1 MKLGYKYFRNN
12 LIKVMILSVPM
23 LFVLW
28 EHLHGR
34 GNPNDEPG
42 ALILLA
48 VLIVVGNVG
57 LFILMIRAK
66 RKEQAG
72 HLQSKASDDTNHDA
86 WSI

>member
-12 LIKVMILSVPM
+12 LIKLMILSVPI
-23 LFVLW
+23 LYVLW
-28 EHLHGR
+28 EHLHGK

-57 LFILMIRAK
+57 LFFLMIRAK
-66 RKEQAG
+66 RKEQAASL
-72 HLQSKASDDTNHDA
+72 HTRISDDTKPA
-86 WSI
+86 A

>member
-12 LIKVMILSVPM
+12 LIKLMILSVPI
-23 LFVLW
+23 LYVLCQ
-28 EHLHGR
+28 HLHGK

-66 RKEQAG
+66 RKEQAES
-72 HLQSKASDDTNHDA
+72 LQTRISDDTKPA
-86 WSI
+86 A

>member
-12 LIKVMILSVPM
+12 LIKLMILSVPI
-23 LFVLW
+23 LYVLI
-28 EHLHGR
+28 EHLHGK
-34 GNPNDEPG
+34 GNPNDEPA

-66 RKEQAG
+66 RKEQAAS
-72 HLQSKASDDTNHDA
+72 LQTRISDDTKPA
-86 WSI
+86 A

>member
-12 LIKVMILSVPM
+12 LIKLMILSVPI
-23 LFVLW
+23 LYVLW
-28 EHLHGR
+28 EHLHGG

-66 RKEQAG
+66 RKEQAEN
-72 HLQSKASDDTNHDA
+72 LQTRILDDTKRA
-86 WSI
+86 A

>member
-12 LIKVMILSVPM
+12 LIKLMILSVPI
-23 LFVLW
+23 LCVLI
-28 EHLHGR
+28 EHLHGK

-42 ALILLA
+42 ALIMLA

-66 RKEQAG
+66 RKEQSRELADEG
-72 HLQSKASDDTNHDA
+72 FR
-86 WSI
+86 

>member
-12 LIKVMILSVPM
+12 LIKLMILSVPI

-34 GNPNDEPG
+34 GNPKDEPG

-66 RKEQAG
+66 RKEQAER
-72 HLQSKASDDTNHDA
+72 LQTKISDDKKRA
-86 WSI
+86 A